1 MCRAV
6 EIDLREM
13 LGETDLPP
21 SMQPQNNIIL

>member
-21 SMQPQNNIIL
+21 LLQPKNNIVL